1 MYYVNINFL
10 LDAINCRTALFSLF
24 VQCLGL
30 RDENYRRGSFKFL
43 PFPDTQQETWKKPK
57 HFFLEK
63 IVENVK
69 YIFAENQIEIRRKV
83 ALMYT
88 IACFVVCFTMSAMS
102 SDPYIRI
109 KS

>member
-43 PFPDTQQETWKKPK
+43 PFPIHNKKPEKKPK
-57 HFFLEK
+57 IFF
-63 IVENVK
+63 
-69 YIFAENQIEIRRKV
+69 
-83 ALMYT
+83 
-88 IACFVVCFTMSAMS
+88 
-102 SDPYIRI
+102 
-109 KS
+109 